1 MSDPSAEAH
10 SPAAGTPTHAAGAP
24 AAPGATP
31 AERARVMRGARIAA
45 LVVLVL
51 LAVGAGRTVWSRI
64 DNSRVLE
71 SNAGRSSAQYVKTTF
86 AKAGETEQ
94 TLALPGSLQGFQQ
107 SPIAARATGYLKR
120 WTKDIGSR
128 VQKGELLAEIESPE
142 IDQQLSQAIAAR
154 QQTAA
159 SLGLAKS
166 TVARWE
172 ALRAKDVVS
181 QQELDER
188 RSAAAQAD
196 ANVAAADANV
206 QRLRQL
212 QGFTRVTAPF
222 SGVITRR
229 NVNVGDLIDS
239 SGKTLFVLTQVDP
252 LRVYVNVPQSY
263 AQFVR
268 PGQKVTVTQAELRGE
283 KFEGEVARTS
293 ASIDAATR
301 TMQVEINLSNRAGAL
316 LPGAFVQVALPLQAS
331 ASLVAPTNVLLFRR
345 EGTRV
350 AVVDAG
356 GRVHL
361 RPVTLG
367 RNLGEAIEI
376 LDGVGAGDRL
386 VVNPSD
392 SLADGDTVAIDR
404 TAEPDSAAPAA
415 SAPASGAARLP
426 STKAL
431 P

>member
-1 MSDPSAEAH
+1 M
-10 SPAAGTPTHAAGAP
+10 
-24 AAPGATP
+24 
-31 AERARVMRGARIAA
+31 
-45 LVVLVL
+45 
-51 LAVGAGRTVWSRI
+51 
-64 DNSRVLE
+64 
-71 SNAGRSSAQYVKTTF
+71 
-86 AKAGETEQ
+86 
-94 TLALPGSLQGFQQ
+94 
-107 SPIAARATGYLKR
+107 
-120 WTKDIGSR
+120 
-128 VQKGELLAEIESPE
+128 
-142 IDQQLSQAIAAR
+142 
-154 QQTAA
+154 
-159 SLGLAKS
+159 
-166 TVARWE
+166 ARWE
-172 ALRAKDVVS
+172 ALRDKDVVS

-196 ANVAAADANV
+196 ANLAAADANV

-229 NVNVGDLIDS
+229 NVDVGDLIDS
-239 SGKTLFVLTQVDP
+239 SGKTLFVLTQIDP

-263 AQFVR
+263 AQLVR
-268 PGQKVTVTQAELRGE
+268 PGQKVVVTQAELRGR

-301 TMQVEINLSNRAGAL
+301 TMQVEISLPNRDGTL

-331 ASLVAPTNVLLFRR
+331 ASLLVPTNVLLFRG

-356 GRVHL
+356 GHVHL

-376 LDGVGAGDRL
+376 LDGVDAGDRL

-392 SLADGDTVAIDR
+392 SLADGDVVAIDN
-404 TAEPDSAAPAA
+404 AADPASAARANP
-415 SAPASGAARLP
+415 SPASGGGARLP
-426 STKAL
+426 SAKAL